1 MYNQLIHLIPEII
14 IISTASILLLS
25 TVIIKEK
32 DVCYAYSISQ
42 IGLIIALFFLIK
54 NWNMD
59 YKIVFNLQ
67 FIDDNLSRVLKL
79 FSIAFML
86 IVFLY
91 SEQYLKIH
99 KSYNNEYFSLCLF
112 SLIGMMILISSS
124 NFLILYLGL
133 ELLSLPLYALISI
146 IRKHENSSEAA
157 IKFFVMGAI
166 ASGMLLYGISL
177 LYGLSGSLNLNEIGN
192 CISINLI
199 QDSLILKIAIV
210 FIVVGIAFKLGA
222 VPFHMWVPD
231 VYEGSPNTITLFIGS
246 IPKIAAFAMS
256 YRVLSSLIIVVKDW
270 SSMLTLMIVASLIIG
285 NVVAIAQ
292 TNIKRMLAY
301 STISHISFLLMG
313 FISFAHEGFIAS
325 LFYVIIYTLTAICA
339 FGVIISLSSSKFEM
353 QNIEDFRGLGKNNPL
368 LAFIMM
374 IVMFSMAGIPPTIG
388 FYAKFIVIKSVVAN
402 GMNWLAIFAVVFSV
416 IGSFYYLRIIKVMF
430 FEEDT
435 IKNNNFKNKGLSNI
449 GYGVLFMNSILLVL
463 LGIYPIP
470 ILNLCLNIF

>member
-1 MYNQLIHLIPEII
+1 MHLIPEII
-14 IISTASILLLS
+14 IITTASILLLS
-25 TVIIKEK
+25 TVVVKDK

-67 FIDDNLSRVLKL
+67 FIDDNLSRILKL
-79 FSIAFML
+79 FSL
-86 IVFLY
+86 IFTLVVFLY
-91 SEQYLKIH
+91 SEKYLKLH
-99 KSYNNEYFSLCLF
+99 KSYNNEYFALCLF
-112 SLIGMMILISSS
+112 SLIGMMVLISSS

-133 ELLSLPLYALISI
+133 ELLSLPLYALITI
-146 IRKHENSSEAA
+146 IRKHNNSGEAS

-199 QDSLILKIAIV
+199 HDSMILKIAIV
-210 FIVVGIAFKLGA
+210 FIIAGVAFKLGA
-222 VPFHMWVPD
+222 FPFHMWVPD

-246 IPKIAAFAMS
+246 VPKIAAFAMS
-256 YRVLSSLIIVVKDW
+256 YRILSSLIIVVKDW
-270 SSMLTLMIVASLIIG
+270 SSILTLMIVGSLIVG
-285 NVVAIAQ
+285 NIIAIAQ

-325 LFYVIIYTLTAICA
+325 LFYVIIYTLTAVCA
-339 FGVIISLSSSKFEM
+339 FGVIISLSSSNFEM
-353 QNIEDFRGLGKNNPL
+353 EKISDFKGLGRHNPV

-388 FYAKFIVIKSVVAN
+388 FYAKFIVIKSVIAN
-402 GMNWLAIFAVVFSV
+402 GMYWLAIFAVVFSV

-430 FEEDT
+430 FESES
-435 IKNNNFKNKGLSNI
+435 IKKNNFENRGLSKS
-449 GYGVLFMNSILLVL
+449 GYTVLFINSIMLVI
-463 LGIYPIP
+463 LGIYPVP

>member
-1 MYNQLIHLIPEII
+1 M
-14 IISTASILLLS
+14 
-25 TVIIKEK
+25 IKDK

-42 IGLIIALFFLIK
+42 IGLMIALFFLIK

-67 FIDDNLSRVLKL
+67 FIDDNLARILKL
-79 FSIAFML
+79 FSLIFML

-91 SEQYLKIH
+91 SEKYLRLH
-99 KSYNNEYFSLCLF
+99 KSYNNEYFALCLF
-112 SLIGMMILISSS
+112 SLLGMMVLISSS

-133 ELLSLPLYALISI
+133 ELLSLPLYALITI
-146 IRKHENSSEAA
+146 IKKHNNSSEAA

-199 QDSLILKIAIV
+199 NDSMILKIAIV
-210 FIVVGIAFKLGA
+210 FIIVGVAFKLGA

-270 SSMLTLMIVASLIIG
+270 SSILTLMIIASLIIG
-285 NVVAIAQ
+285 NIVAIAQ

-325 LFYVIIYTLTAICA
+325 LFYVIIYTLTAVCA

-353 QNIEDFRGLGKNNPL
+353 ENINDFRGLGRSNPL
-368 LAFIMM
+368 LATVMM

-388 FYAKFIVIKSVVAN
+388 FYAKFIVVKSVVAN

-416 IGSFYYLRIIKVMF
+416 IGSFYYLRIIKIMF
-430 FEEDT
+430 FEKDVSE
-435 IKNNNFKNKGLSNI
+435 NENFKNRGLSNL
-449 GYGVLFMNSILLVL
+449 GYSVLVMNSILLVI
-463 LGIYPIP
+463 LGIYPLP
-470 ILNLCLNIF
+470 ILNLCLNVF